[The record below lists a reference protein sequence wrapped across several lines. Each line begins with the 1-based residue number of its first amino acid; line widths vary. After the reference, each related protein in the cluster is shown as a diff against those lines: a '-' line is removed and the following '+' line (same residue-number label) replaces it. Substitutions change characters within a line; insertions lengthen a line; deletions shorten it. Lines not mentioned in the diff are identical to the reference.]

1 MDRSRFANADTQQ
14 FLMNRDLQQAAIG
27 QVLWVD
33 EAGFLSVPQTL
44 ELEEFAVE
52 HACRLV
58 MMGGAKQHQSVRWGD
73 ALRILER
80 SGAIA
85 QVALTKIYRQ
95 RIPELREAI
104 GDLSKGVQPHP
115 FVPYS

>member
-1 MDRSRFANADTQQ
+1 
-14 FLMNRDLQQAAIG
+14 MNRDLQQAAIG

-115 FVPYS
+115 FVPYF